1 MNHCYESSPG
11 VLNSL
16 RQTALG
22 VDGSMLLHAL
32 GSLQEYPV
40 VLHFTLGETTYP
52 KPRPSQTVSFLP
64 LPNPWLREGIFREGD
79 WKGLWLMLLFGNLK
93 TLNDLP
99 QHYPIAPLAPG
110 SARGPGIFFL
120 YQKGAWVQKAEDSG
134 LMGSHCFQK
143 NSHEGF
149 FHIYR
154 ERSSALSHIFI
165 PQIFLND
172 FYFFGA
178 WHAGS

>member
-1 MNHCYESSPG
+1 MNHCSETSLG
-11 VLNSL
+11 ILNSL
-16 RQTALG
+16 RQTASG

-32 GSLQEYPV
+32 GSLQEYPM

-52 KPRPSQTVSFLP
+52 KPRPPQTVSFLP
-64 LPNPWLREGIFREGD
+64 SPNPWLKEGIFRKGD

-93 TLNDLP
+93 TLNNLP
-99 QHYPIAPLAPG
+99 QHYPIAPRAPG
-110 SARGPGIFFL
+110 SAGGPGIFFL

-143 NSHEGF
+143 NPHEGF
-149 FHIYR
+149 FHIYG

-165 PQIFLND
+165 PQIF
-172 FYFFGA
+172 
-178 WHAGS
+178 

>member
-1 MNHCYESSPG
+1 
-11 VLNSL
+11 
-16 RQTALG
+16 
-22 VDGSMLLHAL
+22 MLLHAL
-32 GSLQEYPV
+32 GSLQEYPM

-52 KPRPSQTVSFLP
+52 KPRPLQTVSFLP
-64 LPNPWLREGIFREGD
+64 SPNPWLREGIFRKGD

-99 QHYPIAPLAPG
+99 QHYPIAPLGLG
-110 SARGPGIFFL
+110 SSGGPGIFFL

-149 FHIYR
+149 FHIYG
-154 ERSSALSHIFI
+154 ERRQLSHIFI
-165 PQIFLND
+165 PQIFLKNL
-172 FYFFGA
+172 FLFFWCMACRILVPRPGLLN
-178 WHAGS
+178 WCPLQWKDIP